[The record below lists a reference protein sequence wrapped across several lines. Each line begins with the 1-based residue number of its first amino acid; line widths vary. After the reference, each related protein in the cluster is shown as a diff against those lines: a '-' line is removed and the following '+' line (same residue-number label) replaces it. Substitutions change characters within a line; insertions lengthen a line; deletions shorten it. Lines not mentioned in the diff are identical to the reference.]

1 MKGRASA
8 GAGNGPS
15 EKVITRQIMTW
26 LSWNGFFVWKQW
38 QGPMSRPGVSDIL
51 GVLPGGRFL
60 AIEVKTRRGRLT
72 RRQKAFLSS
81 VNQKGGLGFVA
92 RSLEDVVETLRGYTP
107 RAESKKAGS
116 TDE

>member
-1 MKGRASA
+1 MSRKPLRLTGDL
-8 GAGNGPS
+8 S
-15 EKVITRQIMTW
+15 EKVITKQIIGW
-26 LSWNGFFVWKQW
+26 LKWNGFFVWKQW

-72 RRQKAFLSS
+72 KRQEGFLSA

-92 RSLEDVVETLRGYTP
+92 RSLDDVVEVLEGYQKGRTHGGNG
-107 RAESKKAGS
+107 KHL
-116 TDE
+116 